1 MKIEQKELAGGY
13 SDTDIKS
20 RVIVGYLS
28 QVDVKDSGDDVIEKT
43 AFDKTLS
50 ERKNQIMFLNQ
61 HNWAQPHGKFAEL
74 EVDSYGLKFV
84 SNPLPD
90 TTFSNDTLK
99 LIEAKIIDKTS
110 IGYFAVKAQRM
121 GDVRYIKELKLYEGS
136 TVTMPMNEGA
146 IITGLKS
153 MTIQDIQTKEKE
165 ILRAFKSGTFTDETF
180 ILLEL
185 ALKELSAQA
194 FELGKKEALL
204 PFEKTQEPLI
214 VDLSSIKNFKF

>member
-1 MKIEQKELAGGY
+1 
-13 SDTDIKS
+13 
-20 RVIVGYLS
+20 
-28 QVDVKDSGDDVIEKT
+28 
-43 AFDKTLS
+43 
-50 ERKNQIMFLNQ
+50 
-61 HNWAQPHGKFAEL
+61 
-74 EVDSYGLKFV
+74 V

-110 IGYFAVKAQRM
+110 IGYIAIKAQRT
-121 GDVRYIKELKLYEGS
+121 GDVRYIKELRLIEGS
-136 TVTMPMNEGA
+136 TVTMPMNDGA

-153 MTIQDIQTKEKE
+153 MTIQDIQSKEKE

-185 ALKELSAQA
+185 ALKELSEQA

-204 PFEKTQEPLI
+204 PPEKTQKPLI
-214 VDLSSIKNFKF
+214 IDLESIKNFKF